1 MTDHTGRLVGSGI
14 SRPIMI
20 TDDHK
25 TSHGNKPA
33 ELVSSFGSTIQPEW
47 SQLGSMTNHS
57 TPVPESR
64 APSKRKKEVL
74 SSNSVKKRTKPYDS
88 LGKPNRSVR
97 EDSISSAPS
106 PSTSYSPLPTT
117 RASTPSSVLHGA
129 NAVRRMSSP
138 AQHIVDDSETSSL
151 DTPATPLD
159 NTADIHMPEAS
170 FTLPSEHREQHPL
183 STLPDVLIPGL
194 PHPMSYMF
202 FDPAQRSQPMQLQ
215 LPTIHRLIPNVGPTH
230 GGIEVTVLGANFHPT
245 IQLNCVFG
253 DVVASSTQR
262 WSDNTL
268 VCVLPPRASP
278 GIVAVWFEGLHKT
291 NDQSNSPPS
300 LFTYSDESDRAL
312 YVSEFTSASLTLII
326 LVIIEWNLPCKLL
339 D

>member
-25 TSHGNKPA
+25 TSHGNKPS
-33 ELVSSFGSTIQPEW
+33 ELVSGFGSVELPGW
-47 SQLGSMTNHS
+47 SQLGSMTNDS
-57 TPVPESR
+57 SPVPDTR
-64 APSKRKKEVL
+64 APSKRKKEML
-74 SSNSVKKRTKPYDS
+74 PASSAKKRTKPYDS
-88 LGKPNRSVR
+88 LGKPNRAVR

-106 PSTSYSPLPTT
+106 PSTSYSPLPAT
-117 RASTPSSVLHGA
+117 RSSTPSSSLQVSIAIGS
-129 NAVRRMSSP
+129 NSSP
-138 AQHIVDDSETSSL
+138 PYQMVDDSETSSSDIL
-151 DTPATPLD
+151 ATPLD
-159 NTADIHMPEAS
+159 SNSDMHISEVS
-170 FTLPSEHREQHPL
+170 FTLPSEHREQHPP
-183 STLPDVLIPGL
+183 STLPDMLIPGL

-202 FDPAQRSQPMQLQ
+202 FDPSQRSQPIQLQ
-215 LPTIHRLIPNVGPTH
+215 LPTIHRLIPNMGPTH

-245 IQLNCVFG
+245 IQLNCIFG

-278 GIVAVWFEGLHKT
+278 GIVAVWFEGFHKT
-291 NDQSNSPPS
+291 DDQNNSPPS

-312 YVSEFTSASLTLII
+312 YVSELTSTSLTLII
-326 LVIIEWNLPCKLL
+326 VVI
-339 D
+339 